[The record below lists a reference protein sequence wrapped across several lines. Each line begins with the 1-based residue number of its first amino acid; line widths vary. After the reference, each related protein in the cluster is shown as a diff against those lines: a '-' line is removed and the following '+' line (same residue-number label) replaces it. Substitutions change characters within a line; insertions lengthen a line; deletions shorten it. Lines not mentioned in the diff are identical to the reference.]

1 MPRENRVEKRRV
13 HFSWQAQYLV
23 KLECDFSWQA
33 QHLVTFWEI
42 AGTRN
47 VVFFNTKSCSR
58 WDESGLRSGGCEM
71 TISWSDHARI
81 ILGICSNRLS
91 IGGSNSG
98 MSRGNLE
105 LRISWQAQYLVRL
118 EGDFACSAHCK

>member
-33 QHLVTFWEI
+33 QHLVTLWEI

-47 VVFFNTKSCSR
+47 VAFFNTKSCSR
-58 WDESGLRSGGCEM
+58 WDESGPRSGGCEM
-71 TISWSDHARI
+71 TISHGRI
-81 ILGICSNRLS
+81 MLGLSSESVRIVFLLAEAIQGCLAEILNSEFRGRRS
-91 IGGSNSG
+91 I
-98 MSRGNLE
+98 
-105 LRISWQAQYLVRL
+105 W
-118 EGDFACSAHCK
+118 